1 MKKIKLIPLLL
12 FFILVSS
19 CQKDDSLDPRP
30 VLVEGSFMKLDI
42 THKRFNIDDLSNTTF
57 GGMLTN
63 PGGKVVKYNLY
74 VRRTDTDT
82 NQAGEF
88 VLLRTITSFPLDLEI
103 TPQEIATHI
112 GLPITSLK
120 AGDTFRFIGEAFD
133 ANNTRTDYYNLSSTI
148 QSNPESYKQA
158 FRFGCIM
165 GNNSTIHDL
174 VIPNYDPQ

>member
-1 MKKIKLIPLLL
+1 MKKIKILPLLL
-12 FFILVSS
+12 LFLVLNS

-30 VLVEGSFMKLDI
+30 VLVEGSFMRLDI
-42 THKRFNIDDLSNTTF
+42 KHKRFNIDDLSNTTF

-63 PGGKVVKYNLY
+63 PGGKIVKYNLY

-88 VLLRTITSFPLDLEI
+88 KLLRSITSFPLDLVI
-103 TPQEIATHI
+103 TPQEIATTL
-112 GLPITSLK
+112 GLPVASLK

-133 ANNTRTDYYNLSSTI
+133 ANGKRTDYYNLSSTI

-165 GNNSTIHDL
+165 GNNATINDL
-174 VIPNYDPQ
+174 VISNYEPQ